1 VVEAL
6 AHALGSSPQDAP
18 YLHKTDRGKWS
29 LFRSHS
35 VLRHADQAAPVA
47 LGQSMTIARRQIAAA
62 AAAALAATPL
72 LAQAAPAAVQPAETP
87 ALESDGL
94 AVPIP
99 MRNPPG
105 AGKARGIALCGG
117 GEYLLAWYMGYFRAL
132 SEGGVELS
140 LADVIVGTS
149 AGSVA
154 GAAILAG
161 ELRRMHAAMDFF
173 GKMPG
178 LLLKLAD
185 TTHLAPSQQRAV
197 DLALSVKDA
206 STETIQAIGRAAMA
220 AHNPAGGAKY
230 AQTIRLLVGQSKWPS
245 PGLYTTANDCYTG
258 ERLIVS
264 EAAGIDVNEACAAS
278 ASWPGRAGPAWLKDR
293 YAMDGGVCQTS
304 THCDVIA
311 GVKKAIVISLSDGS
325 AAAAAQ
331 GLRLSSMPNTL
342 PDEIASLKAGGTEVK
357 LIVVGLPPGWK
368 QVELL
373 NPKSIKP
380 ALDYGYARGKAE
392 AREIRQFWA

>member
-1 VVEAL
+1 
-6 AHALGSSPQDAP
+6 
-18 YLHKTDRGKWS
+18 
-29 LFRSHS
+29 
-35 VLRHADQAAPVA
+35 
-47 LGQSMTIARRQIAAA
+47 
-62 AAAALAATPL
+62 
-72 LAQAAPAAVQPAETP
+72 
-87 ALESDGL
+87 
-94 AVPIP
+94 

-105 AGKARGIALCGG
+105 AGKQRGIALCGG

-132 SEGGVELS
+132 SEGGVALN

-149 AGSVA
+149 AGSIA

-161 ELRRMHAAMDFF
+161 ALGRLHAAMDFF

-185 TTHLAPSQQRAV
+185 TTQVSPSQQRAI
-197 DLALSVKDA
+197 DLALSVDNA
-206 STETIQAIGRAAMA
+206 DVETIQAIGRAAMA
-220 AHNPAGGAKY
+220 AHNPANGAKY
-230 AQTIRLLVGQSKWPS
+230 ARTIRLLVGQSRWPS
-245 PGLYTTANDCYTG
+245 AGLYTTANDCYTG

-342 PDEIASLKAGGTEVK
+342 PEEIASLKAGGSDVK
-357 LIVVGLPPGWK
+357 LVVVGLPPGWSH
-368 QVELL
+368 VELL
-373 NPKSIKP
+373 NHVSIKP

-392 AREIRQFWA
+392 AAEIKQFWS